1 MVRKKSSLNFR
12 LMTAINVAALI
23 ILTASTY
30 FFYSRT
36 IKSVDEQIDN
46 ELEALSGSLQFTIA
60 DYVKEKN
67 ITSLS
72 RIANDIT
79 EDKTINEVFIY
90 GVDKKLLATSKN
102 KNAEVHSNAEKIY
115 TSQVD
120 ILKLGEESKGP
131 VGSIVLKYNHND
143 IITVRK
149 EYLLYG
155 TIFNLIAQLALSLI
169 VWVALARSVKAINLT
184 TNKLK
189 EISSATNI
197 SSKEVESIA
206 QSVSSSAN
214 EQAASIQETV
224 ATLDEITSQVTTTVE
239 SVNGST
245 KKSEESLQIATEGKT
260 VVTEMIQSMEDIGQ
274 SNKDIMEEIEKGNE
288 RIGGLVKIINEIS
301 QKTAVINDIVFQTKL
316 LSFNASVEAARA
328 GEHGKGFAVVAEE
341 VGKLAQMS
349 GTASTEISAILNDSI
364 VKVNSVIEETNR
376 NVKVLTEAGTDKVNN
391 GMKIADKC
399 GHVLEDIVANATIV
413 KNMMTEISVASKEQA
428 EGVRNIAAA
437 MNQLDQAT
445 LNNNKS
451 AAQSSESAKQL
462 LGHSTSLQTAISD
475 LELEIFGGKT
485 NDSGMRSASSM
496 MTKMKTESKKEAKTE
511 SIKTKEVSV
520 ASHVEIKKASES
532 KPSVKPEMKPSVRPE
547 MKVAP
552 KAPVTAKV
560 AKDNVLTMPL
570 KKENAP
576 QTKATPKAMPKKEI
590 VASEAPTKLKATGST
605 PAYDD
610 PRFEDV

>member
-1 MVRKKSSLNFR
+1 MVRKKSSLKFR
-12 LMTAINVAALI
+12 LMTAVNVAALL
-23 ILTASTY
+23 ILVTTTY
-30 FFYSRT
+30 FFLSKT
-36 IKSVDEQIDN
+36 LHSVETQVDN
-46 ELEALSGSLQFTIA
+46 EVEALTGSLQFTLA
-60 DYVKEKN
+60 DYVKEKDMDN
-67 ITSLS
+67 LD
-72 RIANDIT
+72 RLAKDIA
-79 EDKTINEVFIY
+79 EDETINEVFIY
-90 GVDKKLLATSKN
+90 GADKKLMATAKN
-102 KNAEVHSNAEKIY
+102 KDPNVEARTEKLY
-115 TSQVD
+115 SAQTD
-120 ILKLGEESKGP
+120 ILKLGEESKGA
-131 VGSIVLKYNHND
+131 VGSLVLKYNHND
-143 IITVRK
+143 IIEVK
-149 EYLLYG
+149 KDYIMYG
-155 TIFNLIAQLALSLI
+155 FIVNIVAQLSLSL
-169 VWVALARSVKAINLT
+169 VMWLVLSRSIKAVTLT
-184 TNKLK
+184 TDKLK
-189 EISSATNI
+189 EISVATNS

-206 QSVSSSAN
+206 ESVSSSAN

-245 KKSEESLQIATEGKT
+245 KKSEESLEIATEGKA
-260 VVTEMIQSMEDIGQ
+260 VVNEMIQSMEAIGQ

-376 NVKVLTEAGTDKVNN
+376 NVKVLTDAGTDKVNN

-445 LNNNKS
+445 LNNNKA

-462 LGHSTSLQTAISD
+462 LGHSTDLQTAIQG
-475 LELEIFGGKT
+475 LELEVFGGKS
-485 NDSGMRSASSM
+485 DEAM
-496 MTKMKTESKKEAKTE
+496 MPVMMKPKKMKEEIKVEAKREAKKMPMEKMASAHVEMKKAPMKKEEVKLEAK
-511 SIKTKEVSV
+511 
-520 ASHVEIKKASES
+520 
-532 KPSVKPEMKPSVRPE
+532 
-547 MKVAP
+547 
-552 KAPVTAKV
+552 KAPVKTVQVPKADKT
-560 AKDNVLTMPL
+560 NVLTMPL
-570 KKENAP
+570 KKEM
-576 QTKATPKAMPKKEI
+576 KESPKAAPKKETM
-590 VASEAPTKLKATGST
+590 VSEASAKLKATGST